1 MHPLFRSPVRMLL
14 YLAAWTPVM
23 VALAMVLQLLE
34 PRPTVDRIWIT
45 GPMVFLFAIEC
56 LSPWWILKG
65 ETPGRGPWGRLI
77 LKLSGAT
84 LATACGWV
92 LMGTVWYW
100 KLGTFFHH
108 PISNGVRARDL
119 MVFLL
124 AGLLLYALSA
134 ALHVAFLMATQAR
147 EAERL
152 VLESRV
158 AAREAELRALRS
170 QLNPHFLFNSL
181 NSINALVGREP
192 EAARRMCEGLGDFL
206 RRTLNLGARDRVT
219 LGEELALV
227 DQYLEIER
235 VRFGDRLSVDRRI
248 DSDLGACLIPPLL
261 LQPLVENAVKFG
273 VAARLEGGLVII
285 AACRLKDHLQVD
297 IENPCDADTPGRPG
311 EGVGIENVRRRL
323 RAFDPDRTRMEI
335 TQEPGRFAVRL
346 LLPFTTAP
354 TGAPA

>member
-1 MHPLFRSPVRMLL
+1 MHPLFRPPTRMLL
-14 YLAAWTPVM
+14 YLLTWIPVG
-23 VALAMVLQLLE
+23 VALSLVLQLLH
-34 PRPTVDRIWIT
+34 PRPPADRLWIT
-45 GPMVFLFAIEC
+45 GPMVLLFAFEC

-92 LMGTVWYW
+92 LMGSIWYW
-100 KLGTFFHH
+100 KMGQYFHR
-108 PISNGVRARDL
+108 PVTPAVRAQDL
-119 MVFLL
+119 MVFFL
-124 AGLLLYALSA
+124 AGLLIYALSA
-134 ALHVAFLMATQAR
+134 ALHVAFLMAAQAR
-147 EAERL
+147 EAERMI
-152 VLESRV
+152 LESRV
-158 AAREAELRALRS
+158 TAREAELRALRS

-227 DQYLEIER
+227 NQYLEIER
-235 VRFGDRLSVDRRI
+235 VRFGQRLRVDRRI
-248 DSDLGACLIPPLL
+248 EPELDLCLIPPLL

-273 VAARLEGGLVII
+273 VAARLEGGEVTLSARRV
-285 AACRLKDHLQVD
+285 ADHLQVD
-297 IENPCDADTPGRPG
+297 IENPCDADTPGTPG
-311 EGVGIENVRRRL
+311 EGVGIDNVRRRL

-335 TQEPGRFAVRL
+335 TQETGRFAVRL
-346 LLPFTTAP
+346 YLPFTTAP
-354 TGAPA
+354 TGEPA